1 MDKRLLVK
9 RTLGCV
15 CAATMMGATL
25 VTHHDSLNTVIAE
38 EKTVQVQKELPFIDS
53 LHYLS
58 ENSKKE
64 FKEELSKVGEAS
76 QKVKEILAKAQQA
89 DKQAQALAE
98 MKIPEKIPMK
108 PLHGPLY
115 GGYFRT
121 WHDKTSDPSEK
132 DKVNSM
138 GELPKEVD
146 LAFVFHDWTKDYS
159 LFWKELATKHVPK
172 LNKQGTRVIRTI
184 PWRFLAGGDNSG
196 IAEDASKYPNTP
208 EGNKALAKA
217 IVDEY
222 VYKYNLDGLDVDIER
237 DSIPK
242 VNGEVSDENLKRSI
256 HVFEEIGKLIGP
268 KGADKSR
275 LFIMDSTYMAD
286 KNPLIERGAPYI
298 DLLLVQVYGAR
309 GEQGEFQNDT
319 KLVTETPEERWQGYS
334 KYIRPEQYMVGFSF
348 YEEKAGSG
356 NLWYD
361 INTRKDEDT
370 ANGINTDI
378 TGTRAERYARWQ
390 PKTGGV
396 KGGIFSY
403 AVDRDGVAHQPEKVA
418 QQDKRSQMQVD
429 EITDNIFHSDYSV
442 SKALKQVMLKDKSYD
457 LIDEK
462 DFPDKAL
469 REAVIAQVGTRK
481 GDLERFNGTL
491 RLDNPAI
498 QSLEGLNKFKKLS
511 QLDLIGLSRITK
523 LDRSVL
529 PANMK
534 SGKDT
539 LETVLET
546 YKKNSKEEPAT
557 IPPVS
562 LTISGL
568 TGLKELDL
576 SGFDRETLA
585 GLDAATLTSLEKVDI
600 SGNKLDLAPGT
611 ENRQIFDV
619 MRSTVSNH
627 VRSNEQTVRFDKQ
640 KPTGHY
646 PTTYGTTSLRLPKA
660 EGNIDLQSRLLF
672 GTVTNQGTLINSEAD
687 YKAYQ
692 NQKIAGRNFVDPD
705 YHYNNFK
712 VSYDNYTLTVTDS
725 TLGTTTDKR
734 LATDKEETYN
744 VDFFSPA
751 DKTKAVHTAKVIV
764 GDEKTMMV
772 NLAEGATVIGGSADS
787 VNARK
792 VFDGKIQSNLLT
804 FDNQASII
812 FEIKDPSLAKYWR
825 LFNDSSKDK
834 DDYIKEAKLEVFTGQ
849 LNAEADVKTSLE
861 KSGDWV
867 TVSTYSGEE
876 KVYSH
881 SLDNISAKYW
891 RVTVDTKGGQ
901 YSSPSLPELQILG
914 YPLPNADA
922 IMKTVTAAK
931 ELSQQKDKFPQQV
944 LGELITKEA
953 AVEAS
958 LTSKMFDI
966 AVINTNVEALKNV
979 VDECLAYDKN
989 KETAFKATEDY
1000 RAAVNRI
1007 KAERVTAEE
1016 MAQFKDLTEKAAWL
1030 NSKIEAKLADRGYD
1044 TDLMG
1049 LVDKLTPIT
1058 EALKLFAK

>member
-1 MDKRLLVK
+1 MDKHLLVK

-15 CAATMMGATL
+15 CAATLMGAAL
-25 VTHHDSLNTVIAE
+25 ATHHDSLNTVKAE
-38 EKTVQVQKELPFIDS
+38 EKTVQVQKELPSIDS

-64 FKEELSKVGEAS
+64 FKEELSKAGQES
-76 QKVKEILAKAQQA
+76 QKGKEILAKAQQA
-89 DKQAQALAE
+89 DKQAQELAK

-121 WHDKTSDPSEK
+121 WHDKTSDPTEK

-146 LAFVFHDWTKDYS
+146 LAFIFHDWTKDYS

-196 IAEDASKYPNTP
+196 IAEDTSKYPNTP

-222 VYKYNLDGLDVDIER
+222 VYKYNLDGLDVDVEH

-242 VNGEVSDENLKRSI
+242 VNGEASDENLKRSI
-256 HVFEEIGKLIGP
+256 DVFEEIGKLIGP
-268 KGADKSR
+268 KGVDKSR

-334 KYIRPEQYMVGFSF
+334 KYIRPEQYMIGFSF
-348 YEEKAGSG
+348 YEERAGSG

-361 INTRKDEDT
+361 INSRKDDDK

-390 PKTGGV
+390 PKTGGI

-403 AVDRDGVAHQPEKVA
+403 AIDRDGVAHQPKQIAEK
-418 QQDKRSQMQVD
+418 DKQNVKNNQPQIP

-442 SKALKQVMLKDKSYD
+442 SKALKTVMLKDKSYD

-469 REAVIAQVGTRK
+469 REAVMAQVGTRK

-498 QSLEGLNKFKKLS
+498 QSLEGLNKFKKLA

-523 LDRSVL
+523 LDQSVL

-534 SGKDT
+534 PGKDT

-546 YKKNSKEEPAT
+546 YKKDNKEEPAT

-562 LTISGL
+562 LKVSGL

-611 ENRQIFDV
+611 QNRQIFDT
-619 MRSTVSNH
+619 MLSTVSNH
-627 VRSNEQTVRFDKQ
+627 VGSNEQTVKFDKQ

-646 PTTYGTTSLRLPKA
+646 PDTYGKTSLRLPVANEKV
-660 EGNIDLQSRLLF
+660 DLQSQLLF

-692 NQKIAGRNFVDPD
+692 NHKIAGRSFVDSN

-712 VSYDNYTLTVTDS
+712 VSYENYTVKVTDS
-725 TLGTTTDKR
+725 TLGTTTDKT
-734 LATDKEETYN
+734 LATDKEETYK

-772 NLAEGATVIGGSADS
+772 NLAAGATVIKSENDE
-787 VNARK
+787 NAKK
-792 VFDGKIQSNLLT
+792 VFNGIMEYNPLSFNNKS
-804 FDNQASII
+804 SII
-812 FEIKDPSLAKYWR
+812 FEMKDPSLAKYWR
-825 LFNDSSKDK
+825 LFNDSSKGK

-861 KSGDWV
+861 KSDDWQ
-867 TVSTYSGEE
+867 TVSTYSGQEQ
-876 KVYSH
+876 VFSH
-881 SLDNISAKYW
+881 ALDNISAKYW
-891 RVTVDTKGGQ
+891 RITVDNKKNQ
-901 YSSPSLPELQILG
+901 YGYVSLPELQILG
-914 YPLPNADA
+914 YPLPNADT
-922 IMKTVTAAK
+922 IMKTVTTAK
-931 ELSQQKDKFPQQV
+931 ELSQQKDKFSQKM
-944 LGELITKEA
+944 LDELK
-953 AVEAS
+953 
-958 LTSKMFDI
+958 
-966 AVINTNVEALKNV
+966 
-979 VDECLAYDKN
+979 
-989 KETAFKATEDY
+989 
-1000 RAAVNRI
+1000 I
-1007 KAERVTAEE
+1007 KE
-1016 MAQFKDLTEKAAWL
+1016 MALETSL
-1030 NSKIEAKLADRGYD
+1030 NSKIFDVTAINANAG
-1044 TDLMG
+1044 
-1049 LVDKLTPIT
+1049 V
-1058 EALKLFAK
+1058 LKDCIEKRQLLKK

>member
-1 MDKRLLVK
+1 MDKHLLVK

-15 CAATMMGATL
+15 CAATLMGAAL
-25 VTHHDSLNTVIAE
+25 ATHHDSLNTVKAE
-38 EKTVQVQKELPFIDS
+38 EKTVQVQKELPSIDS

-64 FKEELSKVGEAS
+64 FKEELSKAGQES

-89 DKQAQALAE
+89 DKQAQELAK

-121 WHDKTSDPSEK
+121 WHDKTSDPTEK

-146 LAFVFHDWTKDYS
+146 LAFIFHDWTKDYS

-196 IAEDASKYPNTP
+196 IAEDTSKYPNTP

-222 VYKYNLDGLDVDIER
+222 VYKYNLDGLDVDVEH

-242 VNGEVSDENLKRSI
+242 VNGKASDENLKRSI
-256 HVFEEIGKLIGP
+256 DVFEEIGKLIGP

-334 KYIRPEQYMVGFSF
+334 KYIRPEQYMIGFSF
-348 YEEKAGSG
+348 YEERAGSG

-361 INTRKDEDT
+361 INSRKDEDT

-390 PKTGGV
+390 PKTGGI

-403 AVDRDGVAHQPEKVA
+403 AIDRDGVAHQPKQIAEK
-418 QQDKRSQMQVD
+418 DKQNVKNNQPQIP
-429 EITDNIFHSDYSV
+429 EITDNIFHLDYSV
-442 SKALKQVMLKDKSYD
+442 SKALKTVMLKDKSYD

-469 REAVIAQVGTRK
+469 REAVMAQVGTRK

-498 QSLEGLNKFKKLS
+498 QSLEGLNKFKKLA

-534 SGKDT
+534 PGKDT

-546 YKKNSKEEPAT
+546 YKKDNKEEPAT

-562 LTISGL
+562 LKVSGL

-611 ENRQIFDV
+611 ENRQIFDT
-619 MRSTVSNH
+619 MLSTISNH
-627 VRSNEQTVRFDKQ
+627 VGSNEQTVKFDKQ

-646 PTTYGTTSLRLPKA
+646 PDTYGKTSLRLPVANEKV
-660 EGNIDLQSRLLF
+660 DLQSQLLF

-692 NQKIAGRNFVDPD
+692 NHKIAGRSFVDSN

-712 VSYDNYTLTVTDS
+712 VSYENYTVKVTDS
-725 TLGTTTDKR
+725 TLGTTTDKT
-734 LATDKEETYN
+734 LATDKEETYK

-772 NLAEGATVIGGSADS
+772 NLAEGATVIKSENDE
-787 VNARK
+787 NAKK
-792 VFDGKIQSNLLT
+792 VFNGIMEYNPISTQNR
-804 FDNQASII
+804 ASII

-834 DDYIKEAKLEVFTGQ
+834 KDYIKEAKLEVFTGQ

-861 KSGDWV
+861 KSDDWQ
-867 TVSTYSGEE
+867 TVSTYSGQEQ
-876 KVYSH
+876 VFSH
-881 SLDNISAKYW
+881 ALDNISAKYW
-891 RVTVDTKGGQ
+891 RITVDTKGGN
-901 YSSPSLPELQILG
+901 YSWPSLPELQILG
-914 YPLPNADA
+914 YPLPNADT
-922 IMKTVTAAK
+922 IMKTVTTAK
-931 ELSQQKDKFPQQV
+931 GLSQQKDKFSQKMPD
-944 LGELITKEA
+944 ELK
-953 AVEAS
+953 
-958 LTSKMFDI
+958 
-966 AVINTNVEALKNV
+966 
-979 VDECLAYDKN
+979 
-989 KETAFKATEDY
+989 
-1000 RAAVNRI
+1000 I
-1007 KAERVTAEE
+1007 KE
-1016 MAQFKDLTEKAAWL
+1016 MALETSL
-1030 NSKIEAKLADRGYD
+1030 NSKIFDVTAINANAG
-1044 TDLMG
+1044 
-1049 LVDKLTPIT
+1049 V
-1058 EALKLFAK
+1058 LKDCIEKRQLLKK

>member
-1 MDKRLLVK
+1 MDKHLLVK

-15 CAATMMGATL
+15 CAATLMGAAL
-25 VTHHDSLNTVIAE
+25 ATHHDSLNTVKAE
-38 EKTVQVQKELPFIDS
+38 EKTVQVQKELPSIDS

-64 FKEELSKVGEAS
+64 FKEELSKAGQES

-89 DKQAQALAE
+89 DKQAQELAK

-121 WHDKTSDPSEK
+121 WHDKTSDPTEK

-146 LAFVFHDWTKDYS
+146 LAFIFHDWTKDYS

-196 IAEDASKYPNTP
+196 IAEDTSKYPNTP

-222 VYKYNLDGLDVDIER
+222 VYKYNLDGLDVDVEQ

-242 VNGEVSDENLKRSI
+242 VNGKASDENLKRSI
-256 HVFEEIGKLIGP
+256 DVFEEIGKLIGP

-334 KYIRPEQYMVGFSF
+334 KYIRPEQYMIGFSF
-348 YEEKAGSG
+348 YEERAGSG

-361 INTRKDEDT
+361 INSRKDEDT

-390 PKTGGV
+390 PKTGGI

-403 AVDRDGVAHQPEKVA
+403 AIDRDGVAHQPKQIAEK
-418 QQDKRSQMQVD
+418 DKQNVKNNQPQIP

-442 SKALKQVMLKDKSYD
+442 SKALKTVMLKDKSYD

-469 REAVIAQVGTRK
+469 REAVMAQVGTRK

-498 QSLEGLNKFKKLS
+498 QSLEGLNKFKKLA

-534 SGKDT
+534 PGKDT

-546 YKKNSKEEPAT
+546 YKKDNKEEPAT

-562 LTISGL
+562 LKVSGL

-611 ENRQIFDV
+611 ENRQIFDT
-619 MRSTVSNH
+619 MLSTINNH
-627 VRSNEQTVRFDKQ
+627 VGSNEQTVKFDKQ

-646 PTTYGTTSLRLPKA
+646 PDTYGKTSLRLPVANEKV
-660 EGNIDLQSRLLF
+660 DLQSQLLF

-692 NQKIAGRNFVDPD
+692 NHKIAGRSFVDSN

-712 VSYDNYTLTVTDS
+712 VSYENYTVKVTDS
-725 TLGTTTDKR
+725 TLGTTTDKT
-734 LATDKEETYN
+734 LATDKEETYK

-772 NLAEGATVIGGSADS
+772 NLAAGATVIGGSADKEMS
-787 VNARK
+787 RN
-792 VFDGKIQSNLLT
+792 VFDGSLGGDRSNLLGMSGPKST
-804 FDNQASII
+804 II
-812 FEIKDPSLAKYWR
+812 FNLKESGIVKHWRFFNDRARSPQNPAEDIQEIKLQVFDSEKYDIET
-825 LFNDSSKDK
+825 LLKTPNQFDK
-834 DDYIKEAKLEVFTGQ
+834 DDYWITV
-849 LNAEADVKTSLE
+849 DSY
-861 KSGDWV
+861 KSKSE
-867 TVSTYSGEE
+867 TVNNYDQVL
-876 KVYSH
+876 KM
-881 SLDNISAKYW
+881 NSAKYW
-891 RVTVDTKGGQ
+891 RVTVDTKGGN
-901 YSSPSLPELQILG
+901 YSWPSLPELQILG
-914 YPLPNADA
+914 YPLPNADT
-922 IMKTVTAAK
+922 IMKTVTTAK
-931 ELSQQKDKFPQQV
+931 GLSQQKDKFSQKM
-944 LGELITKEA
+944 LDELK
-953 AVEAS
+953 
-958 LTSKMFDI
+958 
-966 AVINTNVEALKNV
+966 
-979 VDECLAYDKN
+979 
-989 KETAFKATEDY
+989 
-1000 RAAVNRI
+1000 I
-1007 KAERVTAEE
+1007 KE
-1016 MAQFKDLTEKAAWL
+1016 MALETSL
-1030 NSKIEAKLADRGYD
+1030 NSKIFDVTAINANAG
-1044 TDLMG
+1044 
-1049 LVDKLTPIT
+1049 V
-1058 EALKLFAK
+1058 LKDCIEKRQLLKK

>member
-1 MDKRLLVK
+1 MDKHLLVK

-15 CAATMMGATL
+15 CAATLMGAAL
-25 VTHHDSLNTVIAE
+25 ATHHDSLNTVKAE
-38 EKTVQVQKELPFIDS
+38 EKTVQVQKELSSIDS

-64 FKEELSKVGEAS
+64 FKEELSKAGQES

-89 DKQAQALAE
+89 DKQAQELAK

-121 WHDKTSDPSEK
+121 WHDKTSDPTEK

-146 LAFVFHDWTKDYS
+146 LAFIFHDWTKDYS

-196 IAEDASKYPNTP
+196 IAEDTSKYPNTP

-222 VYKYNLDGLDVDIER
+222 VYKYNLDGLDVDVEH

-242 VNGEVSDENLKRSI
+242 VDKKEDTAGVERSI
-256 HVFEEIGKLIGP
+256 QVFEEIGKLIGP

-298 DLLLVQVYGAR
+298 NLLLVQVYGS
-309 GEQGEFQNDT
+309 QGEKGVFQNDT
-319 KLVTETPEERWQGYS
+319 KLVTDTPEERWQGYS
-334 KYIRPEQYMVGFSF
+334 KYIRPEQYMIGFSF
-348 YEEKAGSG
+348 YEERAGSG

-361 INTRKDEDT
+361 INSRKDEDK

-403 AVDRDGVAHQPEKVA
+403 AIDRDGVAHQPEKVA
-418 QQDKRSQMQVD
+418 QQDKRRQTQVD

-442 SKALKQVMLKDKSYD
+442 SKALKTVMLKDKSYD

-469 REAVIAQVGTRK
+469 REAVMAQVGTRK

-498 QSLEGLNKFKKLS
+498 QSLEGLNKFKKLA

-523 LDRSVL
+523 LDQSVL

-534 SGKDT
+534 PGKDT

-546 YKKNSKEEPAT
+546 YKKDNKEEPAT

-562 LTISGL
+562 LKVSGL

-611 ENRQIFDV
+611 ENRQIFDT
-619 MRSTVSNH
+619 MLSTVSNH
-627 VRSNEQTVRFDKQ
+627 VGSNEQTVKFDKQ

-646 PTTYGTTSLRLPKA
+646 PDTYGKTSLRLPVA
-660 EGNIDLQSRLLF
+660 EGNIDLQSQLLF

-692 NQKIAGRNFVDPD
+692 NHKIAGRSFVDSN

-712 VSYDNYTLTVTDS
+712 VSYENYTVKVTDS
-725 TLGTTTDKR
+725 TLGTTTDKT
-734 LATDKEETYN
+734 LATDKEETYK

-772 NLAEGATVIGGSADS
+772 NLAAGATVIKSENDE
-787 VNARK
+787 NAKK
-792 VFDGKIQSNLLT
+792 VFNGIMEYNPISTQNR
-804 FDNQASII
+804 ASII
-812 FEIKDPSLAKYWR
+812 FEMKDPSLAKYWR

-834 DDYIKEAKLEVFTGQ
+834 KDYIKKAKLEVFTGQ

-861 KSGDWV
+861 KSDDWQ
-867 TVSTYSGEE
+867 TVSTYSGQEQ
-876 KVYSH
+876 VFSH
-881 SLDNISAKYW
+881 ALDNISAKYW
-891 RVTVDTKGGQ
+891 RITVDTKGGN
-901 YSSPSLPELQILG
+901 YSWPSLPELQILG
-914 YPLPNADA
+914 YPLPNADT
-922 IMKTVTAAK
+922 IMKTVTTAK
-931 ELSQQKDKFPQQV
+931 GLSQQKDKFSQKM
-944 LGELITKEA
+944 LDELK
-953 AVEAS
+953 
-958 LTSKMFDI
+958 
-966 AVINTNVEALKNV
+966 
-979 VDECLAYDKN
+979 
-989 KETAFKATEDY
+989 
-1000 RAAVNRI
+1000 I
-1007 KAERVTAEE
+1007 KE
-1016 MAQFKDLTEKAAWL
+1016 MALETSL
-1030 NSKIEAKLADRGYD
+1030 NSKIFDVTAINANAG
-1044 TDLMG
+1044 
-1049 LVDKLTPIT
+1049 V
-1058 EALKLFAK
+1058 LKDCIEKRQLLKK

>member
-1 MDKRLLVK
+1 MDKHLLVK

-15 CAATMMGATL
+15 CAATLMGAAL
-25 VTHHDSLNTVIAE
+25 ATHHDSLNTVKAE
-38 EKTVQVQKELPFIDS
+38 EKTVQVQKELSSIDS

-64 FKEELSKVGEAS
+64 FKEELSKAGQES

-89 DKQAQALAE
+89 DKQAQELAK

-121 WHDKTSDPSEK
+121 WHDKTSDPTEK

-146 LAFVFHDWTKDYS
+146 LAFIFHDWTKDYS

-196 IAEDASKYPNTP
+196 IAEDTSKYPNTP

-222 VYKYNLDGLDVDIER
+222 VYKYNLDGLDVDVEH

-242 VNGEVSDENLKRSI
+242 VNGKASDENLKRSI
-256 HVFEEIGKLIGP
+256 QVFEEIGKLIGP
-268 KGADKSR
+268 KGVDKSR

-319 KLVTETPEERWQGYS
+319 RLVTETPEERWQGYS
-334 KYIRPEQYMVGFSF
+334 KYIRPEQYMIGFSF
-348 YEEKAGSG
+348 YEERAGSG

-361 INTRKDEDT
+361 INVEDES
-370 ANGINTDI
+370 NPNVGKEIK
-378 TGTRAERYARWQ
+378 GTRAERYAKWQ

-403 AVDRDGVAHQPEKVA
+403 AVDRDGVAHPK
-418 QQDKRSQMQVD
+418 KNGYKNPKL
-429 EITDNIFHSDYSV
+429 DNIVTSDYSV
-442 SKALKQVMLKDKSYD
+442 SKALKTVMLKDKSYD

-469 REAVIAQVGTRK
+469 REAVMAQVGTRK

-498 QSLEGLNKFKKLS
+498 QSLEGLNKFKKLA

-523 LDRSVL
+523 LDQSVL

-534 SGKDT
+534 PGKDT

-546 YKKNSKEEPAT
+546 YKKDNKEEPAT

-562 LTISGL
+562 LKVSGL

-585 GLDAATLTSLEKVDI
+585 GLDAATLTFLEKVDI

-611 ENRQIFDV
+611 ENRQIFDT
-619 MRSTVSNH
+619 MLSTVSNH
-627 VRSNEQTVRFDKQ
+627 VGSNEQTVKFDKQ

-646 PTTYGTTSLRLPKA
+646 PDTYGKTSLRLPVANEKV
-660 EGNIDLQSRLLF
+660 DLQSQLLF

-692 NQKIAGRNFVDPD
+692 NHKIAGRSFVDSN

-712 VSYDNYTLTVTDS
+712 VSYENYTVKVTDS
-725 TLGTTTDKR
+725 TLGTTTDKT
-734 LATDKEETYN
+734 LATDKEETYK

-772 NLAEGATVIGGSADS
+772 NLAAGATVIKSENDE
-787 VNARK
+787 NAKK
-792 VFDGKIQSNLLT
+792 VFNGIMEYNPLSFNNKS
-804 FDNQASII
+804 SII
-812 FEIKDPSLAKYWR
+812 FEMKDPSLAKYWR
-825 LFNDSSKDK
+825 LFNDSSKGK

-861 KSGDWV
+861 KSDDWQ
-867 TVSTYSGEE
+867 TVSTYSGQEQ
-876 KVYSH
+876 VFSH
-881 SLDNISAKYW
+881 ALDNISAKYW
-891 RVTVDTKGGQ
+891 RITVDNKKNQ
-901 YSSPSLPELQILG
+901 YGCVSLPELQILG
-914 YPLPNADA
+914 YPLPNTDT
-922 IMKTVTAAK
+922 IMKTVAAAK
-931 ELSQQKDKFPQQV
+931 ELSQQKDKFSQKM
-944 LGELITKEA
+944 LDELK
-953 AVEAS
+953 
-958 LTSKMFDI
+958 
-966 AVINTNVEALKNV
+966 
-979 VDECLAYDKN
+979 
-989 KETAFKATEDY
+989 
-1000 RAAVNRI
+1000 I
-1007 KAERVTAEE
+1007 KE
-1016 MAQFKDLTEKAAWL
+1016 MALETSL
-1030 NSKIEAKLADRGYD
+1030 NSKIFDVTAINANAG
-1044 TDLMG
+1044 
-1049 LVDKLTPIT
+1049 V
-1058 EALKLFAK
+1058 LKDCIEKRQLLKK

>member
-1 MDKRLLVK
+1 MDKHLLVK

-15 CAATMMGATL
+15 CAATLMGAAL
-25 VTHHDSLNTVIAE
+25 ATHHDSLNTVKAE
-38 EKTVQVQKELPFIDS
+38 EKTVQVQKELSSINS

-64 FKEELSKVGEAS
+64 FKEELSKAGQES

-89 DKQAQALAE
+89 DKQAQELAK

-121 WHDKTSDPSEK
+121 WHDKTSDPTEK

-146 LAFVFHDWTKDYS
+146 LAFIFHDWTKDYS

-196 IAEDASKYPNTP
+196 IAEDTSKYPNTP

-222 VYKYNLDGLDVDIER
+222 VYKYNLDGLDVDVEH

-242 VNGEVSDENLKRSI
+242 VDKKEDTAGVERSI
-256 HVFEEIGKLIGP
+256 QVFEEIGKLIGP
-268 KGADKSR
+268 KGVDKSR

-319 KLVTETPEERWQGYS
+319 RLVTETPEERWQGYS
-334 KYIRPEQYMVGFSF
+334 KYIRPEQYMIGFSF
-348 YEEKAGSG
+348 YEERAGSG

-361 INTRKDEDT
+361 INVEDES
-370 ANGINTDI
+370 NPNVGKEIK
-378 TGTRAERYARWQ
+378 GTRAERYAKWQ

-403 AVDRDGVAHQPEKVA
+403 AVDRDGVAHPK
-418 QQDKRSQMQVD
+418 KNGYKNPKL
-429 EITDNIFHSDYSV
+429 DNIVTSDYSV
-442 SKALKQVMLKDKSYD
+442 SKALKTVMLKDKSYD

-469 REAVIAQVGTRK
+469 REAVMAQVGTRK

-498 QSLEGLNKFKKLS
+498 QSLEGLNKFKKLA

-523 LDRSVL
+523 LDQSVL

-534 SGKDT
+534 PGKDT

-546 YKKNSKEEPAT
+546 YKQDNKEEPAT

-562 LTISGL
+562 LKVSGL

-611 ENRQIFDV
+611 ENRQIFDT
-619 MRSTVSNH
+619 MLSTVSNH
-627 VRSNEQTVRFDKQ
+627 VGSNEQTVKFDKQ

-646 PTTYGTTSLRLPKA
+646 PDTYGKTSLRLLVANEKV
-660 EGNIDLQSRLLF
+660 DLQSQLLF

-692 NQKIAGRNFVDPD
+692 NQQIAGRSFVDSN

-712 VSYDNYTLTVTDS
+712 VSYENYTVKVTDS
-725 TLGTTTDKR
+725 TLGTTTDKT
-734 LATDKEETYN
+734 LAIDKEETYK

-772 NLAEGATVIGGSADS
+772 NLAEGATVIGGSADP

-792 VFDGKIQSNLLT
+792 VFDSEIQSNLLT

-812 FEIKDPSLAKYWR
+812 FEMKDPSLAKYWR
-825 LFNDSSKDK
+825 LFNDSSKGK

-861 KSGDWV
+861 KSDDWQ
-867 TVSTYSGEE
+867 TVSTYSGQEQ
-876 KVYSH
+876 VFSH
-881 SLDNISAKYW
+881 ALDNISAKYW
-891 RVTVDTKGGQ
+891 RITVDNKKNQ
-901 YSSPSLPELQILG
+901 YGCVSLPELQILG
-914 YPLPNADA
+914 YPLPNADT
-922 IMKTVTAAK
+922 IMKTVTTTK
-931 ELSQQKDKFPQQV
+931 GLSQQKDKFSQKM
-944 LGELITKEA
+944 LDELK
-953 AVEAS
+953 
-958 LTSKMFDI
+958 
-966 AVINTNVEALKNV
+966 
-979 VDECLAYDKN
+979 
-989 KETAFKATEDY
+989 
-1000 RAAVNRI
+1000 I
-1007 KAERVTAEE
+1007 KE
-1016 MAQFKDLTEKAAWL
+1016 MALETSL
-1030 NSKIEAKLADRGYD
+1030 NSKIFDVTAINANAG
-1044 TDLMG
+1044 
-1049 LVDKLTPIT
+1049 V
-1058 EALKLFAK
+1058 LKDCIEKRQLLKK

>member
-1 MDKRLLVK
+1 MDKHLLVK

-15 CAATMMGATL
+15 CAATLMGAAL
-25 VTHHDSLNTVIAE
+25 ATHHDSLNTVKAE
-38 EKTVQVQKELPFIDS
+38 EKTVQVQKELSSIDS

-64 FKEELSKVGEAS
+64 FKEELSKEKVPE
-76 QKVKEILAKAQQA
+76 KVKEILAKAQQA
-89 DKQAQALAE
+89 DKQAQELTK

-121 WHDKTSDPSEK
+121 WHDKTSDPTEK

-146 LAFVFHDWTKDYS
+146 LAFIFHDWTKDYS

-196 IAEDASKYPNTP
+196 IAEDTSKYPNTP

-222 VYKYNLDGLDVDIER
+222 VYKYNLDGLDVDVEH

-242 VNGEVSDENLKRSI
+242 VNGKASDENLKRSI
-256 HVFEEIGKLIGP
+256 DVFEEIGKLIGP
-268 KGADKSR
+268 KGVDKSR

-334 KYIRPEQYMVGFSF
+334 KYIRPEQYMIGFSF
-348 YEEKAGSG
+348 YEERAGSG

-361 INTRKDEDT
+361 INSRKDDDK

-403 AVDRDGVAHQPEKVA
+403 AIDRDGVAHQPKQIAEK
-418 QQDKRSQMQVD
+418 DKQNVKNNQPQIP

-442 SKALKQVMLKDKSYD
+442 SKALKTVMLKDKSYD

-469 REAVIAQVGTRK
+469 REAVMAQVGTRK

-498 QSLEGLNKFKKLS
+498 QSLEGLNKFKKLA

-523 LDRSVL
+523 LDQSVL

-534 SGKDT
+534 PGKDT

-546 YKKNSKEEPAT
+546 YKKDNKEEPAT

-562 LTISGL
+562 LKVSGL

-611 ENRQIFDV
+611 ENRQIFDT
-619 MRSTVSNH
+619 MLSTISNH
-627 VRSNEQTVRFDKQ
+627 VGSNEQTVKFDKQ

-646 PTTYGTTSLRLPKA
+646 PDTYGKTSLRLPVA
-660 EGNIDLQSRLLF
+660 EGNIDLQSQLLF

-692 NQKIAGRNFVDPD
+692 NHKIAGRSFVDSN

-712 VSYDNYTLTVTDS
+712 VSYENYTVKVTDS
-725 TLGTTTDKR
+725 TLGTTTDKT
-734 LATDKEETYN
+734 LATDKEETYK

-787 VNARK
+787 QAALK
-792 VFDGKIQSNLLT
+792 AFDGVIEYNPISTQNR
-804 FDNQASII
+804 ASII
-812 FEIKDPSLAKYWR
+812 FEMKDPSLAKYWR
-825 LFNDSSKDK
+825 LFNDSSKGE
-834 DDYIKEAKLEVFTGQ
+834 DDYIEEAKLEVFTGQ

-861 KSGDWV
+861 KSDDWQ
-867 TVSTYSGEE
+867 TVSTYSGQEQ
-876 KVYSH
+876 VFSH
-881 SLDNISAKYW
+881 ALDNISAKYW
-891 RVTVDTKGGQ
+891 RVTVDTKGGN
-901 YSSPSLPELQILG
+901 YSWPSLPELQILG
-914 YPLPNADA
+914 YPLPNADT
-922 IMKTVTAAK
+922 IMKTVTTAK
-931 ELSQQKDKFPQQV
+931 ELSQQKDKFSQKI
-944 LGELITKEA
+944 LDELK
-953 AVEAS
+953 
-958 LTSKMFDI
+958 
-966 AVINTNVEALKNV
+966 
-979 VDECLAYDKN
+979 
-989 KETAFKATEDY
+989 
-1000 RAAVNRI
+1000 I
-1007 KAERVTAEE
+1007 KE
-1016 MAQFKDLTEKAAWL
+1016 MALETSL
-1030 NSKIEAKLADRGYD
+1030 NSKIFDVTAIDANAG
-1044 TDLMG
+1044 
-1049 LVDKLTPIT
+1049 V
-1058 EALKLFAK
+1058 LKDCIEKRQLLKK

>member
-1 MDKRLLVK
+1 MDKHLLVK

-15 CAATMMGATL
+15 CAATLMGAAL
-25 VTHHDSLNTVIAE
+25 ATHHDSLNTVKAE
-38 EKTVQVQKELPFIDS
+38 EKTVQVQKELSSIDS

-64 FKEELSKVGEAS
+64 FKEELSKAGQES

-89 DKQAQALAE
+89 DKQAQELAK

-121 WHDKTSDPSEK
+121 WHDKTSDPTEK

-146 LAFVFHDWTKDYS
+146 LAFIFHDWTKDYS

-222 VYKYNLDGLDVDIER
+222 VYKYNLDGLDVDVEH

-242 VNGEVSDENLKRSI
+242 VNGEASDENLKRSI
-256 HVFEEIGKLIGP
+256 DVFEEIGKLIGP

-298 DLLLVQVYGAR
+298 NLLLVQVYGS
-309 GEQGEFQNDT
+309 QGEKGGWEPVSNRPEKT
-319 KLVTETPEERWQGYS
+319 MEERWQGYS
-334 KYIRPEQYMVGFSF
+334 KYIRPEQYMIGFSF
-348 YEEKAGSG
+348 YEERAGSG

-361 INTRKDEDT
+361 INVEDES
-370 ANGINTDI
+370 NPNIGKEIK
-378 TGTRAERYARWQ
+378 GTRAERYAKWQ

-403 AVDRDGVAHQPEKVA
+403 AVDRDGVAHPK
-418 QQDKRSQMQVD
+418 KNGYKNPKL
-429 EITDNIFHSDYSV
+429 DNIVTSDYSV
-442 SKALKQVMLKDKSYD
+442 SKALKTVMLKDKSYD

-469 REAVIAQVGTRK
+469 REAVMAQVGTRK

-498 QSLEGLNKFKKLS
+498 QSLEGLNKFKKLA

-534 SGKDT
+534 PGKDT

-546 YKKNSKEEPAT
+546 YKKDNKEEPAT

-562 LTISGL
+562 LKVSGL

-611 ENRQIFDV
+611 ENRQIFDT
-619 MRSTVSNH
+619 MLSTINNH
-627 VRSNEQTVRFDKQ
+627 VGSNEQTVKFDKQ

-646 PTTYGTTSLRLPKA
+646 PDTYGKTSLRLPVANEKV
-660 EGNIDLQSRLLF
+660 DLQSQLLF

-692 NQKIAGRNFVDPD
+692 NHKIAGRSFVDSN

-712 VSYDNYTLTVTDS
+712 VSYENYTVKVTDS
-725 TLGTTTDKR
+725 TLGTTTDKT
-734 LATDKEETYN
+734 LATDKEETYK

-772 NLAEGATVIGGSADS
+772 NLAEGATVIKSENDE
-787 VNARK
+787 NAKK
-792 VFDGKIQSNLLT
+792 VFNGIMEYNPISTQNR
-804 FDNQASII
+804 ASII
-812 FEIKDPSLAKYWR
+812 FEMKDPSLAKYWR

-834 DDYIKEAKLEVFTGQ
+834 KDYIKEAKLEVFTGQ

-861 KSGDWV
+861 KSDDWQ
-867 TVSTYSGEE
+867 TVSTYSGQEQ
-876 KVYSH
+876 VFSH
-881 SLDNISAKYW
+881 ALDNISAKYW
-891 RVTVDTKGGQ
+891 RITVDTKGGN
-901 YSSPSLPELQILG
+901 YSWPSLPELQILG
-914 YPLPNADA
+914 YPLPNADT
-922 IMKTVTAAK
+922 IMKTVTTAK
-931 ELSQQKDKFPQQV
+931 GLSQQKDKFSQKM
-944 LGELITKEA
+944 LDELK
-953 AVEAS
+953 
-958 LTSKMFDI
+958 
-966 AVINTNVEALKNV
+966 
-979 VDECLAYDKN
+979 
-989 KETAFKATEDY
+989 
-1000 RAAVNRI
+1000 I
-1007 KAERVTAEE
+1007 KE
-1016 MAQFKDLTEKAAWL
+1016 MALETSL
-1030 NSKIEAKLADRGYD
+1030 NSKIFDVTAINANAG
-1044 TDLMG
+1044 
-1049 LVDKLTPIT
+1049 V
-1058 EALKLFAK
+1058 LKDCIEKRQLLKK

>member
-1 MDKRLLVK
+1 MDKHLLVK

-15 CAATMMGATL
+15 CAATLMGAAL
-25 VTHHDSLNTVIAE
+25 ATHHDSLNTVKAE
-38 EKTVQVQKELPFIDS
+38 EKTVQVQKELPSIDS

-64 FKEELSKVGEAS
+64 FKEELSKAGQES

-89 DKQAQALAE
+89 DKQAQELAK

-121 WHDKTSDPSEK
+121 WHDKTSDPTEK

-146 LAFVFHDWTKDYS
+146 LAFIFHDWTKDYS

-196 IAEDASKYPNTP
+196 IAEDTSKYPNTP

-222 VYKYNLDGLDVDIER
+222 VYKYNLDGLDVDVEH

-242 VNGEVSDENLKRSI
+242 VNGKASDENLKRSI
-256 HVFEEIGKLIGP
+256 QVFEEIGKLIGP
-268 KGADKSR
+268 KGVDKSR

-298 DLLLVQVYGAR
+298 NLLLVQIYGS
-309 GEQGEFQNDT
+309 QGEKGVFQNDT
-319 KLVTETPEERWQGYS
+319 KLVTDTPEERWQGYS
-334 KYIRPEQYMVGFSF
+334 KYIRPEQYMIGFSF
-348 YEEKAGSG
+348 YEENAQEG

-361 INTRKDEDT
+361 INSRKDEDT
-370 ANGINTDI
+370 ANGINSDI

-403 AVDRDGVAHQPEKVA
+403 AIDRDGVAHPK
-418 QQDKRSQMQVD
+418 KNGYKNPKL
-429 EITDNIFHSDYSV
+429 DNIVTSDYSV
-442 SKALKQVMLKDKSYD
+442 SKALKTVMLKDKSYD

-469 REAVIAQVGTRK
+469 REAVMAQVGTRK

-498 QSLEGLNKFKKLS
+498 QSLEGLNKFKKLA
-511 QLDLIGLSRITK
+511 QLDLIGLSCITK
-523 LDRSVL
+523 LDQSVL

-534 SGKDT
+534 PGKDT

-546 YKKNSKEEPAT
+546 YKKDNKEEPAT

-562 LTISGL
+562 LKVSGL

-611 ENRQIFDV
+611 ENRQIFDT
-619 MRSTVSNH
+619 MLSTVSNH
-627 VRSNEQTVRFDKQ
+627 VGSNKQTVKFDKQ

-646 PTTYGTTSLRLPKA
+646 PDTYGKTSLRLPVANEKV
-660 EGNIDLQSRLLF
+660 DLQSQLLF

-692 NQKIAGRNFVDPD
+692 NHKIAGRSFVDSN

-712 VSYDNYTLTVTDS
+712 VSYENYTVKVTDS
-725 TLGTTTDKR
+725 TLGTTTDKT
-734 LATDKEETYN
+734 LATDKEETYK

-772 NLAEGATVIGGSADS
+772 NLAEGATVIKSENDE
-787 VNARK
+787 NAKK
-792 VFDGKIQSNLLT
+792 VFNGIMEYNPISTQNK
-804 FDNQASII
+804 ASII

-834 DDYIKEAKLEVFTGQ
+834 KDYIKEAKLEVFTGQ
-849 LNAEADVKTSLE
+849 LNAEADVKTNLE
-861 KSGDWV
+861 KSDDWQ
-867 TVSTYSGEE
+867 TVSTYSGQEQ
-876 KVYSH
+876 VFSH
-881 SLDNISAKYW
+881 ALDNISAKYW
-891 RVTVDTKGGQ
+891 RITVDTKGGN
-901 YSSPSLPELQILG
+901 YSWPSLPELQILG
-914 YPLPNADA
+914 YPLPNADT
-922 IMKTVTAAK
+922 IMKTVTTAK
-931 ELSQQKDKFPQQV
+931 GLSQQKDKFSQKM
-944 LGELITKEA
+944 LDELK
-953 AVEAS
+953 
-958 LTSKMFDI
+958 
-966 AVINTNVEALKNV
+966 
-979 VDECLAYDKN
+979 
-989 KETAFKATEDY
+989 
-1000 RAAVNRI
+1000 I
-1007 KAERVTAEE
+1007 KE
-1016 MAQFKDLTEKAAWL
+1016 MALETSL
-1030 NSKIEAKLADRGYD
+1030 NSKIFDVTAINANAG
-1044 TDLMG
+1044 
-1049 LVDKLTPIT
+1049 V
-1058 EALKLFAK
+1058 LKDCIEKRQLLKK

>member
-1 MDKRLLVK
+1 MDKHLLVK

-15 CAATMMGATL
+15 CAATLMGAAL
-25 VTHHDSLNTVIAE
+25 ATHHDSLNTVKAE
-38 EKTVQVQKELPFIDS
+38 EKTVQVQKELSSIDS

-64 FKEELSKVGEAS
+64 FKEELSKEKVPE
-76 QKVKEILAKAQQA
+76 KVKEILAKAQQA
-89 DKQAQALAE
+89 DKQAQELTK

-121 WHDKTSDPSEK
+121 WHDKTSDPTEK

-146 LAFVFHDWTKDYS
+146 LAFIFHDWTKDYS

-196 IAEDASKYPNTP
+196 IAEDTSKYPNTP

-222 VYKYNLDGLDVDIER
+222 VYKYNLDGLDVDVEH

-242 VNGEVSDENLKRSI
+242 VNGKASDENLKRSI
-256 HVFEEIGKLIGP
+256 DVFEEIGKLIGP
-268 KGADKSR
+268 KGVDKSR

-298 DLLLVQVYGAR
+298 NLLLVQIYGS
-309 GEQGEFQNDT
+309 QGEKGVFQNDT
-319 KLVTETPEERWQGYS
+319 KLVTDTPEERWQGYS
-334 KYIRPEQYMVGFSF
+334 KYIRPEQYMIGFSF
-348 YEEKAGSG
+348 YEERAGSG

-361 INTRKDEDT
+361 INSRKDEDK

-403 AVDRDGVAHQPEKVA
+403 AIDRDGVAHQPEKVA
-418 QQDKRSQMQVD
+418 QQDKRSQTQVD

-442 SKALKQVMLKDKSYD
+442 SKALKTVMLKDKSYD

-469 REAVIAQVGTRK
+469 REAVMAQVGTRK

-498 QSLEGLNKFKKLS
+498 QSLEGLNKFKKLA

-523 LDRSVL
+523 LDQSVL

-534 SGKDT
+534 PGKDT

-546 YKKNSKEEPAT
+546 YKKDNKEEPAT

-562 LTISGL
+562 LKVSGL
-568 TGLKELDL
+568 TGLKALDL

-611 ENRQIFDV
+611 ENRQIFDT
-619 MRSTVSNH
+619 MLSTVSNH
-627 VRSNEQTVRFDKQ
+627 VGSNEQTVKFDKQ

-646 PTTYGTTSLRLPKA
+646 PDTYGKTSLRLPVA
-660 EGNIDLQSRLLF
+660 EGNIDLQSQLLF

-692 NQKIAGRNFVDPD
+692 NHKIAGRSFVDSN

-712 VSYDNYTLTVTDS
+712 VSYENYTVKVTDS
-725 TLGTTTDKR
+725 TLGTTTDKT
-734 LATDKEETYN
+734 LATDKEETYK

-772 NLAEGATVIGGSADS
+772 NLAAGATVIKSENDE
-787 VNARK
+787 NAKK
-792 VFDGKIQSNLLT
+792 VFNGIMEYNPISTQNR
-804 FDNQASII
+804 ASII
-812 FEIKDPSLAKYWR
+812 FEMKDPSLAKYWR

-834 DDYIKEAKLEVFTGQ
+834 KDYIKEAKLEVFTGQ

-861 KSGDWV
+861 KSDDWQ
-867 TVSTYSGEE
+867 TVSTYSGQEQ
-876 KVYSH
+876 VFSH
-881 SLDNISAKYW
+881 ALDNISAKYW
-891 RVTVDTKGGQ
+891 RITVDTKGGN
-901 YSSPSLPELQILG
+901 YSWPSLPELQILG
-914 YPLPNADA
+914 YPLPNADT
-922 IMKTVTAAK
+922 IMKTVTTTK
-931 ELSQQKDKFPQQV
+931 GLSQQKDKFSQKM
-944 LGELITKEA
+944 LDELK
-953 AVEAS
+953 
-958 LTSKMFDI
+958 
-966 AVINTNVEALKNV
+966 
-979 VDECLAYDKN
+979 
-989 KETAFKATEDY
+989 
-1000 RAAVNRI
+1000 I
-1007 KAERVTAEE
+1007 KE
-1016 MAQFKDLTEKAAWL
+1016 MALETSL
-1030 NSKIEAKLADRGYD
+1030 NSKIFDVTAINANAG
-1044 TDLMG
+1044 
-1049 LVDKLTPIT
+1049 V
-1058 EALKLFAK
+1058 LKDCIEKRQLLKK

>member
-1 MDKRLLVK
+1 MDKHLLVK

-15 CAATMMGATL
+15 CAATLMGAAL
-25 VTHHDSLNTVIAE
+25 ATHHDSLNTVKAE
-38 EKTVQVQKELPFIDS
+38 EKTVQVQKELPSIDS

-64 FKEELSKVGEAS
+64 FKEELSKEKVPE
-76 QKVKEILAKAQQA
+76 KVKEILEKAQQA
-89 DKQAQALAE
+89 DKQAQELAK

-121 WHDKTSDPSEK
+121 WHDKTSDPTEK

-146 LAFVFHDWTKDYS
+146 LAFIFHDWTKDYS

-196 IAEDASKYPNTP
+196 IAEDTSKYPNTP

-222 VYKYNLDGLDVDIER
+222 VYKYNLDGLDVDVEH

-242 VNGEVSDENLKRSI
+242 VNGKASDENLKRSI
-256 HVFEEIGKLIGP
+256 DVFEEIGKLIGP

-298 DLLLVQVYGAR
+298 DLLLVQVYGS
-309 GEQGEFQNDT
+309 QGEKGVFQNDT
-319 KLVTETPEERWQGYS
+319 KLVTDTPEERWQGYS
-334 KYIRPEQYMVGFSF
+334 KYIRPEQYMIGFSF
-348 YEEKAGSG
+348 YEERAGSG

-361 INTRKDEDT
+361 INSRKDEDK

-403 AVDRDGVAHQPEKVA
+403 AIDRDGVAHQPEKVA
-418 QQDKRSQMQVD
+418 QQDKHSQTQVD

-442 SKALKQVMLKDKSYD
+442 SKALKTVMLKDKSYD

-469 REAVIAQVGTRK
+469 REAVMAQVGTRK

-498 QSLEGLNKFKKLS
+498 QSLEGLNKFKKLA

-523 LDRSVL
+523 LDQSVL

-534 SGKDT
+534 PGKDT
-539 LETVLET
+539 
-546 YKKNSKEEPAT
+546 
-557 IPPVS
+557 
-562 LTISGL
+562 
-568 TGLKELDL
+568 
-576 SGFDRETLA
+576 
-585 GLDAATLTSLEKVDI
+585 LEKVDI

-611 ENRQIFDV
+611 ENRQIFDT
-619 MRSTVSNH
+619 MLSTVSNH
-627 VRSNEQTVRFDKQ
+627 VGSNEQTVKFDKQ

-646 PTTYGTTSLRLPKA
+646 PDTYGKTSLRLPVANEKV
-660 EGNIDLQSRLLF
+660 DLQSQLLF

-692 NQKIAGRNFVDPD
+692 NHKIAGRSFVDSN

-712 VSYDNYTLTVTDS
+712 VSYENYTVKVTDS
-725 TLGTTTDKR
+725 TLGTTTDKT
-734 LATDKEETYN
+734 LATDKEETYK

-772 NLAEGATVIGGSADS
+772 NLAEGATVIGGSADP

-792 VFDGKIQSNLLT
+792 VFDGQLGSET
-804 FDNQASII
+804 DNISLGWDSKQSII
-812 FEIKDPSLAKYWR
+812 FKLKEDGLIKHWR
-825 LFNDSSKDK
+825 FFNDSARNPETTNKPIQEASLQIFNIKDYNLDNLLENPNK
-834 DDYIKEAKLEVFTGQ
+834 FDD
-849 LNAEADVKTSLE
+849 E
-861 KSGDWV
+861 KYWI
-867 TVSTYSGEE
+867 TVDTYSAQGERATAF
-876 KVYSH
+876 SNT
-881 SLDNISAKYW
+881 LNNITSKYW
-891 RVTVDTKGGQ
+891 RVVFDTKGDR
-901 YSSPSLPELQILG
+901 YSSPVVPELQILG
-914 YPLPNADA
+914 YPLPNADT
-922 IMKTVTAAK
+922 IMKTVTTAK
-931 ELSQQKDKFPQQV
+931 GLSQQKDKFSQKM
-944 LGELITKEA
+944 LDELK
-953 AVEAS
+953 
-958 LTSKMFDI
+958 
-966 AVINTNVEALKNV
+966 
-979 VDECLAYDKN
+979 
-989 KETAFKATEDY
+989 
-1000 RAAVNRI
+1000 I
-1007 KAERVTAEE
+1007 KE
-1016 MAQFKDLTEKAAWL
+1016 MALETSL
-1030 NSKIEAKLADRGYD
+1030 NSKIFDVTAINANAG
-1044 TDLMG
+1044 
-1049 LVDKLTPIT
+1049 V
-1058 EALKLFAK
+1058 LKDCIEKRQLLKK

>member
-1 MDKRLLVK
+1 MDKHLLVK

-15 CAATMMGATL
+15 CAATLMGAAL
-25 VTHHDSLNTVIAE
+25 ATHHDSLNTVKAE
-38 EKTVQVQKELPFIDS
+38 EKTVQVQKELSSIDS

-64 FKEELSKVGEAS
+64 FKEELSKEKVPE
-76 QKVKEILAKAQQA
+76 KVKEILAKAQQA
-89 DKQAQALAE
+89 DKQAQELTK

-121 WHDKTSDPSEK
+121 WHDKTSDPTEK

-146 LAFVFHDWTKDYS
+146 LAFIFHDWTKDYS

-196 IAEDASKYPNTP
+196 IAEDTSKYPNTP

-222 VYKYNLDGLDVDIER
+222 VYKYNLDGLDVDVEH

-242 VNGEVSDENLKRSI
+242 VDKKEDTAGVERSI
-256 HVFEEIGKLIGP
+256 QVFEEIGKLIGP
-268 KGADKSR
+268 KGVDKSR

-298 DLLLVQVYGAR
+298 NLLLVQVYGS
-309 GEQGEFQNDT
+309 QGEKGGWEPVSNRPEKT
-319 KLVTETPEERWQGYS
+319 MEERWQGYS
-334 KYIRPEQYMVGFSF
+334 KYIRPEQYMIGFSF
-348 YEEKAGSG
+348 YEERAGSG

-361 INTRKDEDT
+361 INSRKDDDK

-403 AVDRDGVAHQPEKVA
+403 AIDRDGVAHQPEKVA
-418 QQDKRSQMQVD
+418 QQDKRSQTQVD

-442 SKALKQVMLKDKSYD
+442 SKALKTVMLKDKSYD

-469 REAVIAQVGTRK
+469 REAVMAQVGTRK

-498 QSLEGLNKFKKLS
+498 QSLEGLNKFKKLA

-523 LDRSVL
+523 LDQSVL

-534 SGKDT
+534 PGKDT

-546 YKKNSKEEPAT
+546 YKQDNKEEPAT

-562 LTISGL
+562 LKVSGL

-611 ENRQIFDV
+611 ENRQIFDT
-619 MRSTVSNH
+619 MLSTVSNH
-627 VRSNEQTVRFDKQ
+627 VGSNEQTVKFDKQ
-640 KPTGHY
+640 KPTGDY
-646 PTTYGTTSLRLPKA
+646 PDTYGKTSLRLPVANEKV
-660 EGNIDLQSRLLF
+660 DLQSQLLF

-692 NQKIAGRNFVDPD
+692 NQQIAGRSFVDSN

-712 VSYDNYTLTVTDS
+712 VSYENYTVKVTDS
-725 TLGTTTDKR
+725 TLGTTTDKT
-734 LATDKEETYN
+734 LATDKEETYK

-772 NLAEGATVIGGSADS
+772 NLAEGATVIGGSADP

-792 VFDGKIQSNLLT
+792 VFDSEIQSNLLT

-812 FEIKDPSLAKYWR
+812 FEMKDPSLAKYWR
-825 LFNDSSKDK
+825 LFNDSSKGK

-861 KSGDWV
+861 KSDDWQ
-867 TVSTYSGEE
+867 TVSTYSGQEQ
-876 KVYSH
+876 VFSH
-881 SLDNISAKYW
+881 ALDNISAKYW
-891 RVTVDTKGGQ
+891 RITVDNKKNQ
-901 YSSPSLPELQILG
+901 YGCVSLPELQILG
-914 YPLPNADA
+914 YPLPNADT
-922 IMKTVTAAK
+922 IMKTVTTTK
-931 ELSQQKDKFPQQV
+931 GLSQQKDKFSQKM
-944 LGELITKEA
+944 LDELK
-953 AVEAS
+953 
-958 LTSKMFDI
+958 
-966 AVINTNVEALKNV
+966 
-979 VDECLAYDKN
+979 
-989 KETAFKATEDY
+989 
-1000 RAAVNRI
+1000 I
-1007 KAERVTAEE
+1007 KE
-1016 MAQFKDLTEKAAWL
+1016 MALETSL
-1030 NSKIEAKLADRGYD
+1030 NSKIFDVTAINANAG
-1044 TDLMG
+1044 
-1049 LVDKLTPIT
+1049 V
-1058 EALKLFAK
+1058 LKDCIEKRQLLKK

>member
-1 MDKRLLVK
+1 MDKHLLVK

-15 CAATMMGATL
+15 CAATLMGAAL
-25 VTHHDSLNTVIAE
+25 ATHHDSLNTVKAE
-38 EKTVQVQKELPFIDS
+38 EKTVQVQKELSSIDS

-64 FKEELSKVGEAS
+64 FKEELSKEKVPE
-76 QKVKEILAKAQQA
+76 KVKEILAKAQQA
-89 DKQAQALAE
+89 DKQAQELAK
-98 MKIPEKIPMK
+98 MKNPEKIPMK

-121 WHDKTSDPSEK
+121 WHDKTSDPTEK

-146 LAFVFHDWTKDYS
+146 LAFIFHDWTKDYS

-196 IAEDASKYPNTP
+196 IAEDTSKYPNTP

-222 VYKYNLDGLDVDIER
+222 VYKYNLDGLDVDVEH

-242 VNGEVSDENLKRSI
+242 VNGKASDENLKRSI
-256 HVFEEIGKLIGP
+256 DVFEEIGKLIGP
-268 KGADKSR
+268 KGVDKSR

-298 DLLLVQVYGAR
+298 NLLLVQIYGS
-309 GEQGEFQNDT
+309 QGEKGVFQNDT
-319 KLVTETPEERWQGYS
+319 KLVTDTPEERWQGYS
-334 KYIRPEQYMVGFSF
+334 KYIRPEQYMIGFSF
-348 YEEKAGSG
+348 YEERAGSG

-361 INTRKDEDT
+361 INSRKDDDK

-403 AVDRDGVAHQPEKVA
+403 AIDRDGVAHQPEKVA
-418 QQDKRSQMQVD
+418 QQDKRSQTQVD

-442 SKALKQVMLKDKSYD
+442 SKALKTVMLKDKSYD

-469 REAVIAQVGTRK
+469 REAVMAQVGTRK

-498 QSLEGLNKFKKLS
+498 QSLEGLNKFKKLA

-523 LDRSVL
+523 LDQSVL

-534 SGKDT
+534 PGKDT

-546 YKKNSKEEPAT
+546 YKKDNKEEPAT

-562 LTISGL
+562 LKVSGL

-611 ENRQIFDV
+611 ENRQIFDT
-619 MRSTVSNH
+619 MLSTVSNH
-627 VRSNEQTVRFDKQ
+627 VGSNEQTVKFDKQ

-646 PTTYGTTSLRLPKA
+646 PDTYGKTSLRLPVANEKV
-660 EGNIDLQSRLLF
+660 DLQSQLLF

-692 NQKIAGRNFVDPD
+692 NHKIAGRSFVDSN

-712 VSYDNYTLTVTDS
+712 VSYENYTVKVTDS
-725 TLGTTTDKR
+725 TLGTTTDKT
-734 LATDKEETYN
+734 LATDKEETYK

-772 NLAEGATVIGGSADS
+772 NLAAGATVIGGSADP

-792 VFDGKIQSNLLT
+792 VFDSEIQSNLLT

-812 FEIKDPSLAKYWR
+812 FEMKEPSLAKYWR

-834 DDYIKEAKLEVFTGQ
+834 KDYIKEAKLEVFTGQ

-861 KSGDWV
+861 KSDDWQ
-867 TVSTYSGEE
+867 TVSTYSGQEQ
-876 KVYSH
+876 VFSH
-881 SLDNISAKYW
+881 ALDNISAKYW
-891 RVTVDTKGGQ
+891 RITVDTKGGN
-901 YSSPSLPELQILG
+901 YSWPSLPELQILG
-914 YPLPNADA
+914 YPLPNADT
-922 IMKTVTAAK
+922 IMKTVTTAK
-931 ELSQQKDKFPQQV
+931 GLSQQKDKFSQKM
-944 LGELITKEA
+944 LDELK
-953 AVEAS
+953 
-958 LTSKMFDI
+958 
-966 AVINTNVEALKNV
+966 
-979 VDECLAYDKN
+979 
-989 KETAFKATEDY
+989 
-1000 RAAVNRI
+1000 I
-1007 KAERVTAEE
+1007 KE
-1016 MAQFKDLTEKAAWL
+1016 MALETSL
-1030 NSKIEAKLADRGYD
+1030 NSKIFDVTAINANAG
-1044 TDLMG
+1044 
-1049 LVDKLTPIT
+1049 V
-1058 EALKLFAK
+1058 LKDCIEKSQLLKK

>member
-1 MDKRLLVK
+1 MDKHLLVK

-15 CAATMMGATL
+15 CAATLMGAAL
-25 VTHHDSLNTVIAE
+25 ATHHDSLNTVKAE
-38 EKTVQVQKELPFIDS
+38 EKTVQVQKELSSINS
-53 LHYLS
+53 LQYLS

-64 FKEELSKVGEAS
+64 FKEELSKAGQES

-89 DKQAQALAE
+89 DKQAQELAK

-121 WHDKTSDPSEK
+121 WHDKTSDPTEK

-146 LAFVFHDWTKDYS
+146 LAFIFHDWTKDYS

-196 IAEDASKYPNTP
+196 IAEDTSKYPNTP

-222 VYKYNLDGLDVDIER
+222 VYKYNLDGLDVDVEH

-242 VNGEVSDENLKRSI
+242 VDKKEDTAGVERSI
-256 HVFEEIGKLIGP
+256 QVFEEIGKLIGP
-268 KGADKSR
+268 KGVDKSR

-319 KLVTETPEERWQGYS
+319 RLVTETPEERWQGYS
-334 KYIRPEQYMVGFSF
+334 KYIRPEQYMIGFSF
-348 YEEKAGSG
+348 YEERAGSG

-361 INTRKDEDT
+361 INVEDES
-370 ANGINTDI
+370 NPNVGKEIK
-378 TGTRAERYARWQ
+378 GTRAERYAKWQ

-403 AVDRDGVAHQPEKVA
+403 AVDRDGVAHPK
-418 QQDKRSQMQVD
+418 KNGYKNPKL
-429 EITDNIFHSDYSV
+429 DNIVTSDYSV
-442 SKALKQVMLKDKSYD
+442 SKALKTVMLKDKSYD

-469 REAVIAQVGTRK
+469 REAVMAQVGTRK

-498 QSLEGLNKFKKLS
+498 QSLEGLNKFKKLA

-523 LDRSVL
+523 LDQSVL

-534 SGKDT
+534 PGKDT

-546 YKKNSKEEPAT
+546 YKKDNKEEPAT

-562 LTISGL
+562 LKVSGL

-611 ENRQIFDV
+611 ENRQIFDT
-619 MRSTVSNH
+619 MLSTISNH
-627 VRSNEQTVRFDKQ
+627 VGSNEQTVKFDKQ

-646 PTTYGTTSLRLPKA
+646 PDTYGKTSLRLPVANEKV
-660 EGNIDLQSRLLF
+660 DLQSQLLF

-692 NQKIAGRNFVDPD
+692 NQQIAGRSFVDSN

-712 VSYDNYTLTVTDS
+712 VSYENYTVKVTDS
-725 TLGTTTDKR
+725 TLGTTTDKT
-734 LATDKEETYN
+734 LATDKEETYK

-772 NLAEGATVIGGSADS
+772 NLAQGATVIGGSADP

-792 VFDGKIQSNLLT
+792 VFDSEIQSNLLT

-812 FEIKDPSLAKYWR
+812 FEMKDPSLAKYWR
-825 LFNDSSKDK
+825 LFNDSSKGK

-861 KSGDWV
+861 KSDDWQ
-867 TVSTYSGEE
+867 TVSTYSGQEQ
-876 KVYSH
+876 VFSH
-881 SLDNISAKYW
+881 ALDNISAKYW
-891 RVTVDTKGGQ
+891 RITVDNKKNQ
-901 YSSPSLPELQILG
+901 YGCVSLPELQILG
-914 YPLPNADA
+914 YPLPNADT

-931 ELSQQKDKFPQQV
+931 ELSQQKDKFSQKM
-944 LGELITKEA
+944 LDELK
-953 AVEAS
+953 
-958 LTSKMFDI
+958 
-966 AVINTNVEALKNV
+966 
-979 VDECLAYDKN
+979 
-989 KETAFKATEDY
+989 
-1000 RAAVNRI
+1000 I
-1007 KAERVTAEE
+1007 KE
-1016 MAQFKDLTEKAAWL
+1016 MALETSL
-1030 NSKIEAKLADRGYD
+1030 NSKIFDVTAINANAG
-1044 TDLMG
+1044 
-1049 LVDKLTPIT
+1049 V
-1058 EALKLFAK
+1058 LKDCIEKRQLLKK

>member
-1 MDKRLLVK
+1 MDKHLLVK

-15 CAATMMGATL
+15 CAATLMGAAL
-25 VTHHDSLNTVIAE
+25 ATHHDSLNTVKAE
-38 EKTVQVQKELPFIDS
+38 EKTVQVQKELSSIDS

-64 FKEELSKVGEAS
+64 FKEELSKEKVPE
-76 QKVKEILAKAQQA
+76 KVKEILAKAQQA
-89 DKQAQALAE
+89 DKQAQELTK

-121 WHDKTSDPSEK
+121 WHDKTSDPTEK

-146 LAFVFHDWTKDYS
+146 LAFIFHDWTKDYS

-196 IAEDASKYPNTP
+196 IAEDTSKYPNTP

-222 VYKYNLDGLDVDIER
+222 VYKYNLDGLDVDVEH

-242 VNGEVSDENLKRSI
+242 VDKKEDTAGVERSI
-256 HVFEEIGKLIGP
+256 QVFEEIGKLIGP

-298 DLLLVQVYGAR
+298 NLLLVQVYGS
-309 GEQGEFQNDT
+309 QGEKGVFQNDT
-319 KLVTETPEERWQGYS
+319 KLVTDTPEERWQGYS
-334 KYIRPEQYMVGFSF
+334 KYIRPEQYMIGFSF
-348 YEEKAGSG
+348 YEERAGSG

-361 INTRKDEDT
+361 INSRKDEDK

-403 AVDRDGVAHQPEKVA
+403 AIDRDGVAHQPEKVA
-418 QQDKRSQMQVD
+418 QQDKRSQTQVD

-442 SKALKQVMLKDKSYD
+442 SKALKTVMLKDKSYD

-469 REAVIAQVGTRK
+469 REAVMAQVGTRK

-498 QSLEGLNKFKKLS
+498 QSLEGLNKFKKLA

-523 LDRSVL
+523 LDQSVL

-534 SGKDT
+534 PGKDT

-546 YKKNSKEEPAT
+546 YKKDSKEEPAT

-562 LTISGL
+562 LKVSGL

-611 ENRQIFDV
+611 ENRQIFDT
-619 MRSTVSNH
+619 MLSTVSNH
-627 VRSNEQTVRFDKQ
+627 VGSNKQTVKFDKQ

-646 PTTYGTTSLRLPKA
+646 PDTYGKTSLRLPVANEKV
-660 EGNIDLQSRLLF
+660 DLQSQLLF

-692 NQKIAGRNFVDPD
+692 NQQIAGRSFVDSN

-712 VSYDNYTLTVTDS
+712 VSYENYTVKVTDS
-725 TLGTTTDKR
+725 TLGTTTDKT
-734 LATDKEETYN
+734 LATDKEETYK

-751 DKTKAVHTAKVIV
+751 DKTKAVHTAKVII

-772 NLAEGATVIGGSADS
+772 NLAAGATVIGGSADS
-787 VNARK
+787 QAALK
-792 VFDGKIQSNLLT
+792 AFDGVIEYNPISTQNR
-804 FDNQASII
+804 ASII
-812 FEIKDPSLAKYWR
+812 FEMKDPSLAKYWR
-825 LFNDSSKDK
+825 LFNDSSKGE

-861 KSGDWV
+861 KSDDWQ
-867 TVSTYSGEE
+867 TVSTYSGQEQ
-876 KVYSH
+876 VFSH
-881 SLDNISAKYW
+881 ALDNISAKYW
-891 RVTVDTKGGQ
+891 RITVDNKKNQ
-901 YSSPSLPELQILG
+901 YGYVSLPELQILG
-914 YPLPNADA
+914 YPLPNADT
-922 IMKTVTAAK
+922 IMKTVTIAK
-931 ELSQQKDKFPQQV
+931 SLSQQKDKFSQKM
-944 LGELITKEA
+944 LDELK
-953 AVEAS
+953 
-958 LTSKMFDI
+958 
-966 AVINTNVEALKNV
+966 
-979 VDECLAYDKN
+979 
-989 KETAFKATEDY
+989 
-1000 RAAVNRI
+1000 I
-1007 KAERVTAEE
+1007 KE
-1016 MAQFKDLTEKAAWL
+1016 MALETSL
-1030 NSKIEAKLADRGYD
+1030 NSKIFDVTAINANAG
-1044 TDLMG
+1044 
-1049 LVDKLTPIT
+1049 V
-1058 EALKLFAK
+1058 LKDCIEKRQLLKK

>member
-1 MDKRLLVK
+1 MDKHLLVK

-15 CAATMMGATL
+15 CAATLMGAAL
-25 VTHHDSLNTVIAE
+25 ATHHDSLNTVKAE
-38 EKTVQVQKELPFIDS
+38 EKTVQVQKELPSIDS

-64 FKEELSKVGEAS
+64 FKEELSKAGQES
-76 QKVKEILAKAQQA
+76 QKGKEILAKAQQA
-89 DKQAQALAE
+89 DKQAQELAK

-121 WHDKTSDPSEK
+121 WHDKTSDPTEK

-146 LAFVFHDWTKDYS
+146 LAFIFHDWTKDYS

-196 IAEDASKYPNTP
+196 IAEDTSKYPNTP

-222 VYKYNLDGLDVDIER
+222 VYKYNLDGLDVDVEH

-242 VNGEVSDENLKRSI
+242 VDKKEDTAGVERSI
-256 HVFEEIGKLIGP
+256 QVFEEIGKLIGP

-319 KLVTETPEERWQGYS
+319 RLVTETPEERWQGYS
-334 KYIRPEQYMVGFSF
+334 KYIRPEQYMIGFSF
-348 YEEKAGSG
+348 YEERAGSG

-361 INTRKDEDT
+361 INSRKDEDK

-403 AVDRDGVAHQPEKVA
+403 AIDRDGVAHQPKQIAEK
-418 QQDKRSQMQVD
+418 DKQNVKNNQPQIP

-442 SKALKQVMLKDKSYD
+442 SKALKTVMLKDKSYD

-469 REAVIAQVGTRK
+469 REAVMAQVGTRK

-498 QSLEGLNKFKKLS
+498 QSLEGLNKFKKLA

-523 LDRSVL
+523 LDQSVL

-534 SGKDT
+534 PGKDT

-546 YKKNSKEEPAT
+546 YKKDNKEEPAT

-562 LTISGL
+562 LKVSGL

-611 ENRQIFDV
+611 ENRQIFDT
-619 MRSTVSNH
+619 MLSTISNH
-627 VRSNEQTVRFDKQ
+627 VGSNEQTVKFDKQ

-646 PTTYGTTSLRLPKA
+646 PDTYGKTSLRLPVANEKV
-660 EGNIDLQSRLLF
+660 DLQSQLLF

-692 NQKIAGRNFVDPD
+692 NHKIAGRSFVDSN

-712 VSYDNYTLTVTDS
+712 VSYENYTVKVTDS
-725 TLGTTTDKR
+725 TLGTTTDKT
-734 LATDKEETYN
+734 LATDKEETYK

-787 VNARK
+787 QAALK
-792 VFDGKIQSNLLT
+792 AFDGVIEYNPISTQNR
-804 FDNQASII
+804 ASII
-812 FEIKDPSLAKYWR
+812 FEMKDPSLAKYWR

-834 DDYIKEAKLEVFTGQ
+834 KDYIKEAKLEVFTGQ

-861 KSGDWV
+861 KSDDWQ
-867 TVSTYSGEE
+867 TVSTYSGQEQ
-876 KVYSH
+876 VFSH
-881 SLDNISAKYW
+881 ALDNISAKYW
-891 RVTVDTKGGQ
+891 RITVDTKGGN
-901 YSSPSLPELQILG
+901 YSWPSLPELQILG
-914 YPLPNADA
+914 YPLPNADT
-922 IMKTVTAAK
+922 IMKTVTTAK
-931 ELSQQKDKFPQQV
+931 GLSQQKDKFSQKM
-944 LGELITKEA
+944 LDELK
-953 AVEAS
+953 
-958 LTSKMFDI
+958 
-966 AVINTNVEALKNV
+966 
-979 VDECLAYDKN
+979 
-989 KETAFKATEDY
+989 
-1000 RAAVNRI
+1000 I
-1007 KAERVTAEE
+1007 KE
-1016 MAQFKDLTEKAAWL
+1016 MALETSL
-1030 NSKIEAKLADRGYD
+1030 NSKIFDVTAINANAG
-1044 TDLMG
+1044 
-1049 LVDKLTPIT
+1049 V
-1058 EALKLFAK
+1058 LKDCIEKRQLLKK

>member
-1 MDKRLLVK
+1 MDKHLLVK

-15 CAATMMGATL
+15 CAATLMGAAL
-25 VTHHDSLNTVIAE
+25 ATHHDSLNTVKAE
-38 EKTVQVQKELPFIDS
+38 EKTVQVQKELSSIDS

-64 FKEELSKVGEAS
+64 FKEELSKEKVPE
-76 QKVKEILAKAQQA
+76 KVKEILAKAQQA
-89 DKQAQALAE
+89 DKQAQELTK

-121 WHDKTSDPSEK
+121 WHDKTSDPTEK

-146 LAFVFHDWTKDYS
+146 LAFIFHDWTKDYS

-196 IAEDASKYPNTP
+196 IAEDTSKYPNTP

-222 VYKYNLDGLDVDIER
+222 VYKYNLDGLDVDVEH

-242 VNGEVSDENLKRSI
+242 VDKKEDTAGVERSI
-256 HVFEEIGKLIGP
+256 QVFEEIGKLIGP
-268 KGADKSR
+268 KGVDKSR

-298 DLLLVQVYGAR
+298 NLLLVQVYGS
-309 GEQGEFQNDT
+309 QGEKGGWEPVSNRPEKT
-319 KLVTETPEERWQGYS
+319 MEERWQGYS
-334 KYIRPEQYMVGFSF
+334 KYIRPEQYMIGFSF
-348 YEEKAGSG
+348 YEERAGSG

-361 INTRKDEDT
+361 INSRKDEDK

-403 AVDRDGVAHQPEKVA
+403 AIDRDGVAHQPEKVA
-418 QQDKRSQMQVD
+418 QQDKRSQTQVD

-442 SKALKQVMLKDKSYD
+442 SKALKTVMLKDKSYD

-469 REAVIAQVGTRK
+469 REAVMAQVGTRK

-498 QSLEGLNKFKKLS
+498 QSLEGLNKFKKLA

-523 LDRSVL
+523 LDQSVL

-534 SGKDT
+534 PGKDT

-546 YKKNSKEEPAT
+546 YKKDSKEEPAT

-562 LTISGL
+562 LKVSGL

-611 ENRQIFDV
+611 ENRQIFDT
-619 MRSTVSNH
+619 MLSTVSNH
-627 VRSNEQTVRFDKQ
+627 VGSNKQTVKFDKQ

-646 PTTYGTTSLRLPKA
+646 PDTYGKTSLRLPVANEKV
-660 EGNIDLQSRLLF
+660 DLQSQLLF

-692 NQKIAGRNFVDPD
+692 NQQIAGRSFVDSN

-712 VSYDNYTLTVTDS
+712 VSYENYTVKVTDS
-725 TLGTTTDKR
+725 TLGTTTDKT
-734 LATDKEETYN
+734 LATDKEETYK

-751 DKTKAVHTAKVIV
+751 DKTKAVHTAKVII

-787 VNARK
+787 QAALK
-792 VFDGKIQSNLLT
+792 AFDGVIEYNPISTQNR
-804 FDNQASII
+804 ASII
-812 FEIKDPSLAKYWR
+812 FEMKDPSLAKYWR
-825 LFNDSSKDK
+825 LFNDSSKGE

-861 KSGDWV
+861 KSDDWQ
-867 TVSTYSGEE
+867 TVSTYSGQEQ
-876 KVYSH
+876 VFSH
-881 SLDNISAKYW
+881 ALDNISAKYW
-891 RVTVDTKGGQ
+891 RITVDNKKNQ
-901 YSSPSLPELQILG
+901 YGYVSLPELQILG
-914 YPLPNADA
+914 YPLPNADT
-922 IMKTVTAAK
+922 IMKTVTIAK
-931 ELSQQKDKFPQQV
+931 GLSQQKDKFSQKM
-944 LGELITKEA
+944 LDELK
-953 AVEAS
+953 
-958 LTSKMFDI
+958 
-966 AVINTNVEALKNV
+966 
-979 VDECLAYDKN
+979 
-989 KETAFKATEDY
+989 
-1000 RAAVNRI
+1000 I
-1007 KAERVTAEE
+1007 KE
-1016 MAQFKDLTEKAAWL
+1016 MALETSL
-1030 NSKIEAKLADRGYD
+1030 NSKIFDVTAINANAG
-1044 TDLMG
+1044 
-1049 LVDKLTPIT
+1049 V
-1058 EALKLFAK
+1058 LKDCIEKRQLLKK

>member
-1 MDKRLLVK
+1 MDKHLLVK

-15 CAATMMGATL
+15 CAATLMGAAL
-25 VTHHDSLNTVIAE
+25 ATHHDSLNTVKAE
-38 EKTVQVQKELPFIDS
+38 EKTVQVQKELSSIDS

-64 FKEELSKVGEAS
+64 FKEELSKAGQES

-89 DKQAQALAE
+89 DKQAQELAK

-121 WHDKTSDPSEK
+121 WHDKTSDPTEK

-146 LAFVFHDWTKDYS
+146 LAFIFHDWTKDYS

-196 IAEDASKYPNTP
+196 IAEDTSKYPNTP

-222 VYKYNLDGLDVDIER
+222 VYKYNLDGLDVDVEH

-242 VNGEVSDENLKRSI
+242 VDKKEDTAGVERSI
-256 HVFEEIGKLIGP
+256 QVFEEIGKLIGP

-309 GEQGEFQNDT
+309 GEKGVFQNDT
-319 KLVTETPEERWQGYS
+319 KLVTDTPEERWQGYS
-334 KYIRPEQYMVGFSF
+334 KYIRPEQYMIGFSF
-348 YEEKAGSG
+348 YEERAGSG

-361 INTRKDEDT
+361 INSRKDDDK

-403 AVDRDGVAHQPEKVA
+403 AIDRDGVAHQPEKVA
-418 QQDKRSQMQVD
+418 QQDKRSQTQVD

-442 SKALKQVMLKDKSYD
+442 SKALKTVMLKDKSYD

-469 REAVIAQVGTRK
+469 REAVMAQVGTRK

-498 QSLEGLNKFKKLS
+498 QSLEGLNKFKKLA

-523 LDRSVL
+523 LDQSVL

-534 SGKDT
+534 PGKDT

-546 YKKNSKEEPAT
+546 YKQDNKEEPAT

-562 LTISGL
+562 LKVSGL

-611 ENRQIFDV
+611 ENRQIFDT
-619 MRSTVSNH
+619 MLSTVSNH
-627 VRSNEQTVRFDKQ
+627 VGSNEQTVKFDKQ

-646 PTTYGTTSLRLPKA
+646 PDTYGKTSLRLPVA
-660 EGNIDLQSRLLF
+660 EGNIDLQSQLLF

-692 NQKIAGRNFVDPD
+692 NHKIAGRSFVDSN

-712 VSYDNYTLTVTDS
+712 VSYENYTVKVTDS
-725 TLGTTTDKR
+725 TLGTTTDKT
-734 LATDKEETYN
+734 LATDKEETYK

-772 NLAEGATVIGGSADS
+772 NLAQGATVIGGSADP

-792 VFDGKIQSNLLT
+792 VFDSEIQSNLLT

-812 FEIKDPSLAKYWR
+812 FEMKNPSLAKYWR

-834 DDYIKEAKLEVFTGQ
+834 KDYIKEAKLEVFTGQ

-861 KSGDWV
+861 KSDDWQ
-867 TVSTYSGEE
+867 TVSTYSGQEQ
-876 KVYSH
+876 VFSH
-881 SLDNISAKYW
+881 ALDNISAKYW
-891 RVTVDTKGGQ
+891 RITVDTKGEN
-901 YSSPSLPELQILG
+901 YSWPSLPELQILG
-914 YPLPNADA
+914 YPLPNADT
-922 IMKTVTAAK
+922 IMKTVTTTK
-931 ELSQQKDKFPQQV
+931 GLSQQKDKFSQKM
-944 LGELITKEA
+944 LDELK
-953 AVEAS
+953 
-958 LTSKMFDI
+958 
-966 AVINTNVEALKNV
+966 
-979 VDECLAYDKN
+979 
-989 KETAFKATEDY
+989 
-1000 RAAVNRI
+1000 I
-1007 KAERVTAEE
+1007 KE
-1016 MAQFKDLTEKAAWL
+1016 MALETSL
-1030 NSKIEAKLADRGYD
+1030 NSKIFDVTAINANAG
-1044 TDLMG
+1044 
-1049 LVDKLTPIT
+1049 V
-1058 EALKLFAK
+1058 LKDCIEKRQLLKK

>member
-1 MDKRLLVK
+1 MDKHLLVK

-15 CAATMMGATL
+15 CAATLMGAAL
-25 VTHHDSLNTVIAE
+25 ATHHDSLNTVKAE
-38 EKTVQVQKELPFIDS
+38 EKTVQVQKELSSIDS

-64 FKEELSKVGEAS
+64 FKEELSKAGQES

-89 DKQAQALAE
+89 DKQAQELAK

-121 WHDKTSDPSEK
+121 WHDKTSDPTEK

-146 LAFVFHDWTKDYS
+146 LAFIFHDWTKDYS

-196 IAEDASKYPNTP
+196 IAEDTSKYPNTP

-222 VYKYNLDGLDVDIER
+222 VYKYNLDGLDVDVEH

-242 VNGEVSDENLKRSI
+242 VNGKASDENLKRSI
-256 HVFEEIGKLIGP
+256 QVFEEIGKLIGP
-268 KGADKSR
+268 KGVDKSR

-319 KLVTETPEERWQGYS
+319 RLVTETPEERWQGYS
-334 KYIRPEQYMVGFSF
+334 KYIRPEQYMIGFSF
-348 YEEKAGSG
+348 YEERAGSG

-361 INTRKDEDT
+361 INVEDES
-370 ANGINTDI
+370 NPNVGKEIK
-378 TGTRAERYARWQ
+378 GTRAERYVKWQ

-403 AVDRDGVAHQPEKVA
+403 AVDRDGVAHPK
-418 QQDKRSQMQVD
+418 KNGYKNPKL
-429 EITDNIFHSDYSV
+429 DNIVTSDYSV
-442 SKALKQVMLKDKSYD
+442 SKALKTVMLKDKSYD

-469 REAVIAQVGTRK
+469 REAVMAQVGTRK

-498 QSLEGLNKFKKLS
+498 QSLEGLNKFKKLA
-511 QLDLIGLSRITK
+511 QLDLIGLSRVTK
-523 LDRSVL
+523 LDQSVL

-534 SGKDT
+534 PGKDT

-546 YKKNSKEEPAT
+546 YKKDNKEEPAT

-562 LTISGL
+562 LKVSGL

-585 GLDAATLTSLEKVDI
+585 GLDAATLTFLEKVDI

-611 ENRQIFDV
+611 ENRQIFDT
-619 MRSTVSNH
+619 MLSTVSNH
-627 VRSNEQTVRFDKQ
+627 VGSNEQTVKFDKQ

-646 PTTYGTTSLRLPKA
+646 PDTYGKTSLRLPVANEKV
-660 EGNIDLQSRLLF
+660 DLQSQLLF

-692 NQKIAGRNFVDPD
+692 NHKIAGRSFVDSN

-712 VSYDNYTLTVTDS
+712 VSYENYTVKVTDS
-725 TLGTTTDKR
+725 TLGTTTDKT
-734 LATDKEETYN
+734 LATDKEETYK

-772 NLAEGATVIGGSADS
+772 NLAAGATVIKSENDE
-787 VNARK
+787 NAKK
-792 VFDGKIQSNLLT
+792 VFNGIMEYNPLSFNNKS
-804 FDNQASII
+804 SII
-812 FEIKDPSLAKYWR
+812 FEMKDPSLAKYWR
-825 LFNDSSKDK
+825 LFNDSSKGK

-861 KSGDWV
+861 KSDDWQ
-867 TVSTYSGEE
+867 TVSTYSGQEQ
-876 KVYSH
+876 VFSH
-881 SLDNISAKYW
+881 ALDNISAKYW
-891 RVTVDTKGGQ
+891 RITVDNKKNQ
-901 YSSPSLPELQILG
+901 YGCVSLPELQILG
-914 YPLPNADA
+914 YPLPNTDT

-931 ELSQQKDKFPQQV
+931 ELSQQKDKFSQKM
-944 LGELITKEA
+944 LDELK
-953 AVEAS
+953 
-958 LTSKMFDI
+958 
-966 AVINTNVEALKNV
+966 
-979 VDECLAYDKN
+979 
-989 KETAFKATEDY
+989 
-1000 RAAVNRI
+1000 I
-1007 KAERVTAEE
+1007 KE
-1016 MAQFKDLTEKAAWL
+1016 MALETSL
-1030 NSKIEAKLADRGYD
+1030 NSKIFDVTAINANAG
-1044 TDLMG
+1044 
-1049 LVDKLTPIT
+1049 V
-1058 EALKLFAK
+1058 LKDCIEKRQLLKK

>member
-1 MDKRLLVK
+1 MDKHLLVK

-15 CAATMMGATL
+15 CAATLMGAAL
-25 VTHHDSLNTVIAE
+25 ATHHDSLNTVKAE
-38 EKTVQVQKELPFIDS
+38 EKTVQVQKELPSIDS

-64 FKEELSKVGEAS
+64 FKEELSKAGQES
-76 QKVKEILAKAQQA
+76 QKGKEILAKAQQA
-89 DKQAQALAE
+89 DKQAQELAK

-121 WHDKTSDPSEK
+121 WHDKTSDPTEK

-146 LAFVFHDWTKDYS
+146 LAFIFHDWTKDYS

-196 IAEDASKYPNTP
+196 IAEDTSKYPNTP

-222 VYKYNLDGLDVDIER
+222 VYKYNLDGLDVDVEH

-242 VNGEVSDENLKRSI
+242 VNGEASDENLKRSI
-256 HVFEEIGKLIGP
+256 DVFEEIGKLIGP
-268 KGADKSR
+268 KGVDKSR

-334 KYIRPEQYMVGFSF
+334 KYIRPEQYMIGFSF
-348 YEEKAGSG
+348 YEERAGSG

-361 INTRKDEDT
+361 INSRKDEDT

-390 PKTGGV
+390 PKTGGI

-403 AVDRDGVAHQPEKVA
+403 AIDRDGVAHQPKQIAEK
-418 QQDKRSQMQVD
+418 DKQNVKNNQPQIP

-442 SKALKQVMLKDKSYD
+442 SKALKTVMLKDKSYD

-469 REAVIAQVGTRK
+469 REAVMAQVGTRK

-498 QSLEGLNKFKKLS
+498 QSLEGLNKFKKLA

-523 LDRSVL
+523 LDQSVL

-534 SGKDT
+534 PGKDT

-546 YKKNSKEEPAT
+546 YKKDNKEEPAT

-562 LTISGL
+562 LKVSGL

-611 ENRQIFDV
+611 QNRQIFDT
-619 MRSTVSNH
+619 MLSTVSNH
-627 VRSNEQTVRFDKQ
+627 VGSNEQTVKFDKQ
-640 KPTGHY
+640 KPTGYY
-646 PTTYGTTSLRLPKA
+646 PDTYGKTSLRLPVANEKV
-660 EGNIDLQSRLLF
+660 DLQSQLLF

-692 NQKIAGRNFVDPD
+692 NHKIAGRSFVDSN

-712 VSYDNYTLTVTDS
+712 VSYENYTVKVTDS
-725 TLGTTTDKR
+725 TLGTTTDKT
-734 LATDKEETYN
+734 LATDKEETYK

-772 NLAEGATVIGGSADS
+772 NLAAGATVIKSENDE
-787 VNARK
+787 NAKK
-792 VFDGKIQSNLLT
+792 VFNGIMEYNPLSFNNKS
-804 FDNQASII
+804 SII
-812 FEIKDPSLAKYWR
+812 FEMKDPSLAKYWR
-825 LFNDSSKDK
+825 LFNDSSKGK

-861 KSGDWV
+861 KSDDWQ
-867 TVSTYSGEE
+867 TVSTYSGQEQ
-876 KVYSH
+876 VFSH
-881 SLDNISAKYW
+881 ALDNISAKYW
-891 RVTVDTKGGQ
+891 RITVDNKKNQ
-901 YSSPSLPELQILG
+901 YGCVSLPELQILG
-914 YPLPNADA
+914 YPLPNADT

-931 ELSQQKDKFPQQV
+931 ELSQQKDKFSQKM
-944 LGELITKEA
+944 LDELK
-953 AVEAS
+953 
-958 LTSKMFDI
+958 
-966 AVINTNVEALKNV
+966 
-979 VDECLAYDKN
+979 
-989 KETAFKATEDY
+989 
-1000 RAAVNRI
+1000 I
-1007 KAERVTAEE
+1007 KE
-1016 MAQFKDLTEKAAWL
+1016 MALETSL
-1030 NSKIEAKLADRGYD
+1030 NSKIFDVTAINANAG
-1044 TDLMG
+1044 
-1049 LVDKLTPIT
+1049 V
-1058 EALKLFAK
+1058 LKDCIEKRQLLKK

>member
-1 MDKRLLVK
+1 MDKHLLVK

-15 CAATMMGATL
+15 CAATLMGAAL
-25 VTHHDSLNTVIAE
+25 ATHHDSLNTVKAE
-38 EKTVQVQKELPFIDS
+38 EKTVQVQKELSSIDS

-64 FKEELSKVGEAS
+64 FKEELSKEKVPE
-76 QKVKEILAKAQQA
+76 KVKEILAKAQQA
-89 DKQAQALAE
+89 DKQAQELTK

-121 WHDKTSDPSEK
+121 WHDKTSDPTEK

-146 LAFVFHDWTKDYS
+146 LAFIFHDWTKDYS

-196 IAEDASKYPNTP
+196 IAEDTSKYPNTP

-222 VYKYNLDGLDVDIER
+222 VYKYNLDGLDVDVEH

-242 VNGEVSDENLKRSI
+242 VDKKEDTAGVERSI
-256 HVFEEIGKLIGP
+256 QVFEEIGKLIGP
-268 KGADKSR
+268 KGVDKSR

-298 DLLLVQVYGAR
+298 NLLLVQVYGS
-309 GEQGEFQNDT
+309 QGEKGGWEPVSNRPEKT
-319 KLVTETPEERWQGYS
+319 MEERWQGYS
-334 KYIRPEQYMVGFSF
+334 KYIRPEQYMIGFSF
-348 YEEKAGSG
+348 YEERAGSG

-361 INTRKDEDT
+361 INSRKDDDK

-403 AVDRDGVAHQPEKVA
+403 AIDRDGVAHQPEKVA
-418 QQDKRSQMQVD
+418 QQDKRSQTQVD

-442 SKALKQVMLKDKSYD
+442 SKALKTVMLKDKSYD

-469 REAVIAQVGTRK
+469 REAVMAQVGTRK

-498 QSLEGLNKFKKLS
+498 QSLEGLNKFKKLA

-523 LDRSVL
+523 LDQSVL

-534 SGKDT
+534 PGKDT

-546 YKKNSKEEPAT
+546 YKQDNKEEPAT

-562 LTISGL
+562 LKVSGL

-611 ENRQIFDV
+611 ENRQIFDT
-619 MRSTVSNH
+619 MLSTVSNH
-627 VRSNEQTVRFDKQ
+627 VGSNEQTVKFDKQ

-646 PTTYGTTSLRLPKA
+646 PDTYGKTSLRLPVANEKV
-660 EGNIDLQSRLLF
+660 DLQSQLLF

-692 NQKIAGRNFVDPD
+692 NQQIAGRSFVDSN

-712 VSYDNYTLTVTDS
+712 VSYENYTVKVTDS
-725 TLGTTTDKR
+725 TLGTTTDKT
-734 LATDKEETYN
+734 LATDKEETYK

-772 NLAEGATVIGGSADS
+772 NLAEGATVIGGSADP

-792 VFDGKIQSNLLT
+792 VFDSEIQSNLLT

-812 FEIKDPSLAKYWR
+812 FEMKDPSLAKYWR
-825 LFNDSSKDK
+825 LFNDSSKGK

-861 KSGDWV
+861 KSDDWQ
-867 TVSTYSGEE
+867 TVSTYSGQEQ
-876 KVYSH
+876 VFSH
-881 SLDNISAKYW
+881 ALDNISAKYW
-891 RVTVDTKGGQ
+891 RITVDNKKNQ
-901 YSSPSLPELQILG
+901 YGCVSLPELQILG
-914 YPLPNADA
+914 YPLPNADT

-931 ELSQQKDKFPQQV
+931 ELSQQKDKFSQKM
-944 LGELITKEA
+944 LDELK
-953 AVEAS
+953 
-958 LTSKMFDI
+958 
-966 AVINTNVEALKNV
+966 
-979 VDECLAYDKN
+979 
-989 KETAFKATEDY
+989 
-1000 RAAVNRI
+1000 I
-1007 KAERVTAEE
+1007 KE
-1016 MAQFKDLTEKAAWL
+1016 MALETSL
-1030 NSKIEAKLADRGYD
+1030 NSKIFDVTAINANAG
-1044 TDLMG
+1044 
-1049 LVDKLTPIT
+1049 V
-1058 EALKLFAK
+1058 LKDCIEKRQLLKK